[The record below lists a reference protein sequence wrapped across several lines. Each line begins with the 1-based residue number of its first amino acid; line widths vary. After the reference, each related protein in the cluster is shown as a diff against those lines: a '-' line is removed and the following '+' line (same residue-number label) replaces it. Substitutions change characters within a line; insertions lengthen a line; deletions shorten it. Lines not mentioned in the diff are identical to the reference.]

1 MKGWGLNKGFRGNPI
16 FKKGMYMR
24 VGLIVSVVFWGAV
37 VMFNTG
43 CAISGTGGDYV
54 QLQGTP
60 KGMQAFADLT
70 NGMIRTGKESPDK
83 PSEFFAHRG
92 TQEREITNR
101 KAQAVGF
108 WQRLIN

>member
-1 MKGWGLNKGFRGNPI
+1 METLGILKLTAAA
-16 FKKGMYMR
+16 
-24 VGLIVSVVFWGAV
+24 GALAIAL
-37 VMFNTG
+37 FFSG
-43 CAISGTGGDYV
+43 CAVSGTSGDYV

-60 KGMQAFADLT
+60 KGVQAFADLT

-92 TQEREITNR
+92 TQEREETSR

-108 WQRLIN
+108 WQRLID